1 MQSEFSVSPP
11 YRLEAVN
18 WEDAPTLGKLA
29 EVGVGVEAE
38 AAGDGAD
45 ADWRMLDGWESD
57 MGPSR

>member
-1 MQSEFSVSPP
+1 MQFEFSVSPP

-45 ADWRMLDGWESD
+45 ADWRMLDG
-57 MGPSR
+57 